1 MAHLIQPD
9 EIDYLVYERETDAKR
24 NVKNVG
30 LWMDDLIHR
39 LRNPDRR
46 PKVFLPWEKT
56 HHVFDFRPGEVTVW
70 AGQNG
75 HGKTGLVN
83 QVMLSLIGQDQ
94 KVCVAS
100 FEAKPHITLGNMARM
115 FTGTNPH
122 SPEYQ
127 SEDGVEA
134 LVSCYAE
141 FRDWAQRGLWL
152 YDQQGTADPSHVL
165 GMTRYCAKELG
176 ITHVLIDNLAKCVTD
191 EDDYN
196 GQKKFVGE
204 LCSLAMDNQI
214 HVHLVHHMK
223 KPSKESHIGDKAD
236 VKGSGAI
243 TDQPDNLFLL
253 CRNKDKE
260 DDVKAKGAMS
270 NRRTEPDAF
279 LLCRKNRHGEGEP
292 TINLWFHG
300 DSKQFLGAADD
311 GPMFFPNF
319 PHRRTA

>member
-1 MAHLIQPD
+1 MSNLILPD
-9 EIDYLVYERETDAKR
+9 DIDFSQYELETDSKQ

-30 LWMDDLIHR
+30 VWMDGLIHR

-46 PKVFLPWEKT
+46 PKVHLPWEKAKD
-56 HHVFDFRPGEVTVW
+56 VFNFRPGEVTVW

-94 KVCVAS
+94 KVCIAS
-100 FEAKPHITLGNMARM
+100 FEAKPEVTLGNMGRM
-115 FTGTNPH
+115 YAGTNPY

-127 SEDGVEA
+127 NDQGIEA
-134 LVSCYAE
+134 LVACFEE
-141 FRDWAQRGLWL
+141 FRDWSKRGLWL
-152 YDQQGTADPSHVL
+152 YDQQGTANSAQVI

-176 ITHVLIDNLAKCVTD
+176 INHVLIDNLAKCVRD

-196 GQKKFVGE
+196 AQKKFVGE

-214 HVHLVHHMK
+214 HVHIVHHMK
-223 KPSKESHIGDKAD
+223 KPTKESNIGDKAD

-243 TDQPDNLFLL
+243 TDQPDNLFLV

-260 DDVKAKGAMS
+260 DDIKARGTMS
-270 NRRTEPDAF
+270 SRRDEPDAY

-292 TINLWFHG
+292 TIGLWFHR
-300 DSKQFLGAADD
+300 DSKQFIGSPDD
-311 GPMFFPNF
+311 GAMFFPNF
-319 PHRRTA
+319 PHRPT